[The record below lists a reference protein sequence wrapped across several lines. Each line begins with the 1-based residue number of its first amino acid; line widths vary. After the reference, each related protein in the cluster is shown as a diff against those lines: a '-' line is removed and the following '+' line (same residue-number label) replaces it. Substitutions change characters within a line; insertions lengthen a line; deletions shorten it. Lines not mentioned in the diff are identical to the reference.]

1 MPPLSRRARGVFPA
15 LLAGLVG
22 MLLSACDGRAPAST
36 TRGSSGETTVVAEP
50 VRMEAERTRIEAVG
64 TARALRSVDLHPEAA
79 GEVVAIHF
87 EPGQQVAAGAVLLEL
102 HARDQRLALELAEVR
117 LAEARRLLERYDAA
131 NQPGD
136 RLVPETTVDTARSA
150 LEAARIQ
157 RDRAAVALDHRF
169 VTAPFDG
176 VVGLTDV
183 DVGDRI
189 DPATR
194 ITTLDDR
201 SALLV
206 RFPVPEAFVGRID
219 PGDPIRIDTWT
230 ADRSRATGR
239 VVDLGSRIDP
249 VTRAFTAR
257 ARVPNP
263 DDLLRPGMSFRVN
276 LELTGREWPSVPEVA
291 VLWGGDGPYLW
302 VLDEGI
308 ARRVEVRLVGRREGR
323 VLVDGDLS
331 AGTLVVA
338 EGVQRMRPGLP
349 VRQLDADALDRDARS
364 ALASDGETAPG

>member
-1 MPPLSRRARGVFPA
+1 MPPLFRRARAA
-15 LLAGLVG
+15 LLSCILGPLLV
-22 MLLSACDGRAPAST
+22 ACADNDPPPATGST
-36 TRGSSGETTVVAEP
+36 ADETTVVAES
-50 VRMEAERTRIEAVG
+50 VRMEAERTRVEAVG
-64 TARALRSVDLHPEAA
+64 TARALRSVELHPEAA

-87 EPGQQVAAGAVLLEL
+87 EPGQQVSEGTVLLEL
-102 HARDQRLALELAEVR
+102 DARDQRLALELAEVR
-117 LAEARRLLERYDAA
+117 LAEARRLFERYEAA
-131 NQPGD
+131 NLPGD
-136 RLVPETTVDTARSA
+136 RTVPETTVDTARSA
-150 LEAARIQ
+150 LEAARIE

-176 VVGLTDV
+176 AVGLTEI

-206 RFPVPEAFVGRID
+206 RFPVPEAFVGRIA

-230 ADRSRATGR
+230 ADRSRATGS
-239 VVDLGSRIDP
+239 VVDLDSRIDP
-249 VTRAFTAR
+249 ATRAFTAR

-276 LELTGREWPSVPEVA
+276 LELTGRDWPSVPEVA

-308 ARRVEVRLVGRREGR
+308 ARRVDVRLVGRRKGR

-331 AGTLVVA
+331 GGTLVVA

-349 VRQLDADALDRDARS
+349 VRRLDLDALTRDARS
-364 ALASDGETAPG
+364 ALGADEETASG